1 MVWTIA
7 IAIFLGT
14 VLAVPL
20 IFFISSQIRQA
31 LRERRIERR
40 TSAKVSVALYGPDEP
55 LPLEMALTE
64 NVSPHGARVVTKKR
78 WRPNDR
84 VFVRFPREDERSR
97 AQIAYCD
104 ALPGEVFAV
113 GLQISPTFANRRLP
127 RSINH
132 PSNPFRK

>member
-1 MVWTIA
+1 MTWTLA

-14 VLAVPL
+14 LLAVPL

-31 LRERRIERR
+31 LREQRIERR
-40 TSAKVSVALYGPDEP
+40 TSAKVGVALYSPDEP

-78 WRPNDR
+78 WRPNDC
-84 VFVRFPREDERSR
+84 VLVRLPWGDEPAR

-104 ALPGEVFAV
+104 ALPGEVFAI
-113 GLQISPTFANRRLP
+113 GLQFSSTAGDWRMS

-132 PSNPFRK
+132 RSNPFRK